1 MQSQSISIQEKMKI
15 IAKNT
20 TKKTIKALRK
30 VQRGLSATIQEVQ
43 SSKKVSDDAPSVL
56 SISSCSFSPPNFKS
70 DSSDSDSDS
79 DSESEEDQELDELNE
94 HDEIDGIDDTPL
106 SEVLLASSNFVTHF
120 TSRQG
125 QLTN

>member
-1 MQSQSISIQEKMKI
+1 MKVTV
-15 IAKNT
+15 KNT
-20 TKKTIKALRK
+20 TKRTIKSLRK
-30 VQRGLSATIQEVQ
+30 VQRGLSATKKDDQ
-43 SSKKVSDDAPSVL
+43 SSKIISDDVPSVP

-79 DSESEEDQELDELNE
+79 DSDLESEEDLELDELNE

-106 SEVLLASSNFVTHF
+106 SEVLLASSNFVAHF
-120 TSRQG
+120 TSKQG

>member
-1 MQSQSISIQEKMKI
+1 MKI
-15 IAKNT
+15 TAKNT
-20 TKKTIKALRK
+20 TKRTIKSLRK
-30 VQRGLSATIQEVQ
+30 VQRGLSATKKDAQ
-43 SSKKVSDDAPSVL
+43 SSKIISDDVPSVP

-70 DSSDSDSDS
+70 DSSDSDSDLDS
-79 DSESEEDQELDELNE
+79 DLESESEEDLELDELNE

-106 SEVLLASSNFVTHF
+106 SEVLLASSNFVAHF